1 MDRKAVLGT
10 HAPGRDLLFPL
21 VSSTH
26 KEGVLSM
33 SHMTQVIEGQAS
45 QIRAEQLAAAYQLG
59 TLQQEYRVKF
69 SRRNLWIGF
78 LELAVALLFAVLA
91 VVTSSRPE
99 ASDAV
104 HIEMTMTVVFLLFAL
119 YIFCYP
125 LFYRSWRVYLYSEGF
140 AYARRRKLDA
150 FRWDQIES
158 LLQSVTRQYVNGIYM
173 GTNHRYTIRGLD
185 GRQVVLTDRIA
196 HVESLGNV
204 ISDMVTRVK
213 LPVVIAGFKAGG
225 IVTFGPLSVSLQGV
239 SNGKETISW
248 DQVTDVK
255 VNRGIVIVKKE
266 GKWLSWSSVRVAT
279 IPNCFV
285 FLALVNA
292 VMSKATSIT
301 LSADML

>member
-1 MDRKAVLGT
+1 MHLAVIFFSIGIIY
-10 HAPGRDLLFPL
+10 
-21 VSSTH
+21 SQ
-26 KEGVLSM
+26 EGVLSM
-33 SHMTQVIEGQAS
+33 SRMTQVIEGQSS
-45 QIRAEQLAAAYQLG
+45 QIQVEQLAVDYQLG
-59 TLQQEYRVKF
+59 TLQQEYRVKLAW
-69 SRRNLWIGF
+69 RNLLVGF
-78 LELAVALLFAVLA
+78 LGLGLALLFAGLAVTSSAPPTDDRVHVEIISISVALLFA
-91 VVTSSRPE
+91 
-99 ASDAV
+99 
-104 HIEMTMTVVFLLFAL
+104 LFG
-119 YIFCYP
+119 FCFP

-140 AYARRRKLDA
+140 AFVRGKKLDV

-158 LLQSVTRQYVNGIYM
+158 LLQSVTKQYVNGIYM

-185 GRQVVLTDRIA
+185 GRQVVLTDRIT

-266 GKWLSWSSVRVAT
+266 GKWLSWSSVRVAN
-279 IPNCFV
+279 IPNFFV

-292 VMSKATSIT
+292 VMRKA
-301 LSADML
+301 A

>member
-1 MDRKAVLGT
+1 MHLAVIFFSIGIIY
-10 HAPGRDLLFPL
+10 
-21 VSSTH
+21 SQ
-26 KEGVLSM
+26 EGVLSM
-33 SHMTQVIEGQAS
+33 SRMTQVIEGQPS
-45 QIRAEQLAAAYQLG
+45 QIQVEQLAVDYQLG
-59 TLQQEYRVKF
+59 TLQQEYRVKLAW
-69 SRRNLWIGF
+69 RNLLVGF
-78 LELAVALLFAVLA
+78 LGLGLALLFAGLAVTSSAPPTDDRVHVEIISISVALLFA
-91 VVTSSRPE
+91 
-99 ASDAV
+99 
-104 HIEMTMTVVFLLFAL
+104 LFG
-119 YIFCYP
+119 FCFP

-140 AYARRRKLDA
+140 AFVRGKKLDV

-158 LLQSVTRQYVNGIYM
+158 LLQSVTKQYVNGIYM

-185 GRQVVLTDRIA
+185 GRQVVLTDRIT

-266 GKWLSWSSVRVAT
+266 GKWLSWSSVRVAN
-279 IPNCFV
+279 IPNFFV

-292 VMSKATSIT
+292 VMRKAT
-301 LSADML
+301 

>member
-1 MDRKAVLGT
+1 MHLAVIFFSIGIIY
-10 HAPGRDLLFPL
+10 
-21 VSSTH
+21 SQ
-26 KEGVLSM
+26 EGVLSM
-33 SHMTQVIEGQAS
+33 SRMTQVIEGQSS
-45 QIRAEQLAAAYQLG
+45 QIQVEQLAVDYQLG
-59 TLQQEYRVKF
+59 TLQQEYRVKLAW
-69 SRRNLWIGF
+69 RNLLVGF
-78 LELAVALLFAVLA
+78 LGLGLALLFAGLAVTSSAPPTDDRVHVEIISISVALLFA
-91 VVTSSRPE
+91 
-99 ASDAV
+99 
-104 HIEMTMTVVFLLFAL
+104 LFG
-119 YIFCYP
+119 FCFP

-140 AYARRRKLDA
+140 AFVRGKKLDV

-158 LLQSVTRQYVNGIYM
+158 LLQSVTKQYVNGIYM

-185 GRQVVLTDRIA
+185 GRQVVLTDRIT

-266 GKWLSWSSVRVAT
+266 GKWLSWSSVRVAN
-279 IPNCFV
+279 IPNFFV

-292 VMSKATSIT
+292 VMRKAT
-301 LSADML
+301 

>member
-1 MDRKAVLGT
+1 
-10 HAPGRDLLFPL
+10 
-21 VSSTH
+21 
-26 KEGVLSM
+26 M
-33 SHMTQVIEGQAS
+33 SRMTQVIEGQSS
-45 QIRAEQLAAAYQLG
+45 QIQVEQLAVDYQLG
-59 TLQQEYRVKF
+59 TLQQEYRVKLAW
-69 SRRNLWIGF
+69 RNLLVGF
-78 LELAVALLFAVLA
+78 LGLGLALLFAGLAVTSSAPPTDDRVHVEIISISVALLFA
-91 VVTSSRPE
+91 
-99 ASDAV
+99 
-104 HIEMTMTVVFLLFAL
+104 LFG
-119 YIFCYP
+119 FCFP

-140 AYARRRKLDA
+140 AFVRGKKLDV

-158 LLQSVTRQYVNGIYM
+158 LLQSVAKQYVNGIYM

-185 GRQVVLTDRIA
+185 GRQVVLTDRIT

-266 GKWLSWSSVRVAT
+266 GKWLSWSSVRVAN
-279 IPNCFV
+279 IPNFFV

-292 VMSKATSIT
+292 VMRKAT
-301 LSADML
+301 